1 MIGLRFDMRLGPETD
16 PRSAYRAAIEM
27 VEWSEESF
35 APFVTL
41 SEHHAVADGYL
52 TSPATLAAAMA
63 ARTSSTFFLVT
74 AAILPLYD
82 PVRLAEEIALVD
94 HISGGRVGWVL
105 GLGYRPEE
113 YAMLGVDFARRG
125 RIADEHLAALLDA
138 LAGHDLSPHGRP
150 GSVTP
155 TAAPG
160 LQLFWGGGSRPAARR
175 AARFGLGLFAQTD
188 VDGLAEA
195 YAEECE
201 AAGVEPMPCMLPSP
215 GQPLTVFVADDVDR
229 AWDEVGPAMLRDVVE
244 YASWNSGST
253 DRNASMSGSR
263 TVDELRAEEAS
274 HRIVSVE
281 GALEILETDPLML
294 HPLCGGLDPE
304 VAWTYLRRVGDEVA
318 PALAARRS

>member
-1 MIGLRFDMRLGPETD
+1 MIGLRFDMRLGPDTD

-125 RIADEHLAALLDA
+125 RIADEHLATPLDA
-138 LAGHDLSPHGRP
+138 L
-150 GSVTP
+150 T
-155 TAAPG
+155 
-160 LQLFWGGGSRPAARR
+160 PAA
-175 AARFGLGLFAQTD
+175 
-188 VDGLAEA
+188 AE
-195 YAEECE
+195 
-201 AAGVEPMPCMLPSP
+201 L
-215 GQPLTVFVADDVDR
+215 
-229 AWDEVGPAMLRDVVE
+229 LRDALVRLVP
-244 YASWNSGST
+244 
-253 DRNASMSGSR
+253 
-263 TVDELRAEEAS
+263 VLRALE
-274 HRIVSVE
+274 HVIVTVTRE
-281 GALEILETDPLML
+281 Q
-294 HPLCGGLDPE
+294 E
-304 VAWTYLRRVGDEVA
+304 VA
-318 PALAARRS
+318 

>member
-1 MIGLRFDMRLGPETD
+1 MIGLRFDMRLGPDTD
-16 PRSAYRAAIEM
+16 PRTAYRTAIEM
-27 VEWSEESF
+27 VEWSEGAF

-63 ARTSSTFFLVT
+63 ARTTSTFFLVT

-125 RIADEHLAALLDA
+125 RIADEHLATLLDA
-138 LAGHDLSPHGRP
+138 LAGHALSP
-150 GSVTP
+150 
-155 TAAPG
+155 
-160 LQLFWGGGSRPAARR
+160 LFWGGGSRPAARR

-215 GQPLTVFVADDVDR
+215 GQPLTVFVADDLDA
-229 AWDEVGPAMLRDVVE
+229 AWSEVGPYMLRDVVE
-244 YASWNSGST
+244 YAGWNSGST
-253 DRNASMSGSR
+253 DRNASMSGST

-274 HRIVSVE
+274 HRIVTID
-281 GALEILETDPLML
+281 GARTILESDPLML
-294 HPLCGGLDPE
+294 HPLCGGLPAE
-304 VAWTYLRRVGDEVA
+304 VAWPYLRRVADVA
-318 PALAARRS
+318 GAV

>member
-16 PRSAYRAAIEM
+16 PRTAYRTAIEM
-27 VEWSEESF
+27 VEWSEGAF

-125 RIADEHLAALLDA
+125 RIADEHLATLLDA
-138 LAGHDLSPHGRP
+138 LAGHDLAPHGRA
-150 GSVTP
+150 GSVSP
-155 TAAPG
+155 TAGPG

-175 AARFGLGLFAQTD
+175 AARHGLGLFAQTD
-188 VDGLAEA
+188 VDGLAEV

-201 AAGVEPMPCMLPSP
+201 AAGVDPAPCMLPSP
-215 GQPLTVFVADDVDR
+215 GQPLTVFVADDLDA
-229 AWDEVGPAMLRDVVE
+229 AWSEVGPYLLRDVVE
-244 YASWNSGST
+244 YASWNAGTT

-263 TVDELRAEEAS
+263 SLDELRAEEAS
-274 HRIVSVE
+274 HRIVTVE
-281 GALEILETDPLML
+281 GARKILESDPLML
-294 HPLCGGLDPE
+294 HPLCGGLPAE
-304 VAWTYLRRVGDEVA
+304 VAWPYLRRVADVA
-318 PALAARRS
+318 GPV